1 MSDNATPT
9 PSTPVDARPALHG
22 ESGAGAGRHGNASRR
37 IADGLRAAILSGELP
52 PGTRIRQEEVA
63 ANYGASRIPV
73 RGALNILQS
82 DGLVTLVA
90 NAGAWVAQLN
100 LAECEE
106 AYQLREQIEPLL
118 LRASRPGLTAD
129 KLDRM
134 DDLASRMERAAT
146 PEEFLH
152 LDREFHDL
160 SYSGAETVVLSDFVD
175 RLWNMTQQYRLAF
188 VRLFDEQGSAIVH
201 DEHRMLVR
209 ALREGDDDQAGLV
222 MRGHIRRTRLALAQ
236 HPELFDTTTPK
247 QS

>member
-1 MSDNATPT
+1 MSDTAVPRT
-9 PSTPVDARPALHG
+9 PSKPVNGRPADREG
-22 ESGAGAGRHGNASRR
+22 GAGRHGNASRR

-52 PGTRIRQEEVA
+52 PGSRIRQEEVA
-63 ANYGASRIPV
+63 ARYGASRIPV

-118 LRASRPGLTAD
+118 LRASRPGLTVEQ
-129 KLDRM
+129 LDRM
-134 DDLASRMERAAT
+134 ADLAARMERAAT
-146 PEEFLH
+146 PEEFLR

-160 SYSGAETVVLSDFVD
+160 SYSGAETVVLADIVY

-188 VRLFDEQGSAIVH
+188 FRLFDQQGSEIVH

-236 HPELFDTTTPK
+236 HPELFEGTGAE
-247 QS
+247 SN